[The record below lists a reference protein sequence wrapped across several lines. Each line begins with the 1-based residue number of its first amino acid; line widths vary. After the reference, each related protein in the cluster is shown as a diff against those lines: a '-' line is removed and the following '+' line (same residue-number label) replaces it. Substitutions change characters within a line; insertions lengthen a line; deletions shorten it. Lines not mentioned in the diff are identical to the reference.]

1 MHSITRRTVVAGIT
15 AALAAPAFRSA
26 SAASPLPE
34 LTLWG
39 PPAGPSVTLL
49 HAIASGALGAI
60 AGKITFKAWRTP
72 DELRA
77 GLTSGTMQTFV
88 LPTQSA
94 ANLFNKGLGVHLVNV
109 MTNGLL
115 YLVASDTSLTSM
127 AALKGRTVAV
137 PFRNDTTEVLF
148 RRLLTLQG
156 LAPDTDVSIQF
167 TGTPMEAVQLLITG
181 RADAALLPEPSA
193 TAAILRAGQAGKA
206 VSRVVDIQKAWS
218 DATGLAPT
226 LPQAGLGV
234 TTAFL
239 DAHTPA
245 VEALHE
251 ALVRATASVNADPA
265 RAANDAAT
273 PLGLPSPVIEKA
285 IPHSN
290 LVAIRASEARPTLEA
305 VFRAV
310 AEADPKIIGGK
321 LPAAEF
327 YL

>member
-1 MHSITRRTVVAGIT
+1 MHSITRRAVVAGIT
-15 AALAAPAFRSA
+15 ATLAAPAFRSA

-39 PPAGPSVTLL
+39 PPAGPSVTIL
-49 HAIASGALGAI
+49 HAIASGALGAV
-60 AGKITFKAWRTP
+60 AEKITFKAWRSP

-94 ANLFNKGLGVHLVNV
+94 ANLFNKGLGVRLVNV

-148 RRLLTLQG
+148 RRLLAMQG
-156 LAPDTDVSIQF
+156 IAPDTDLTIQF
-167 TGTPMEAVQLLITG
+167 TGTPMEAVQLLMTG

-239 DAHTPA
+239 DAHAPA

-265 RAANDAAT
+265 RAANDAAA
-273 PLGLPSPVIEKA
+273 PLGLPSPVVA
-285 IPHSN
+285 TSIPHSN

-310 AEADPKIIGGK
+310 SEADPKIIGGK